1 MSVIIYTRSSTSKQE
16 VSHDVQEQECRQWA
30 ESQGLSVIGVFSD
43 TLSGSTELCDRDGFC
58 HALELLG
65 KDDVLCVYRRDR
77 LGRDAIQNAVGD
89 KLVKSKGATLHSLDV
104 GTATTAEQVLMQTIL
119 DAFAQYE
126 RAIIVNRIKVAM
138 KKKKEQGYCVGTTP
152 LGHSK
157 DEEGKLISNQ
167 EESSKIERVRAA
179 RRSGMTYNQLVQ
191 FCIDENI
198 CSRLGNPLSRPT
210 IERWC
215 KGVELSKKRKTTP
228 RVYKDNNPTLTAFV
242 MPLYQEGRSVR
253 QITTQANLEGFTT
266 SKGNPLRPTQIQR
279 VIERLPIHQYP
290 QTASS

>member
-1 MSVIIYTRSSTSKQE
+1 MSVIIYTRTSTSKQE
-16 VSHDVQEQECRQWA
+16 VSHDVQEEECRKWA
-30 ESQGLSVIGVFSD
+30 RSNGLEVIAVFND

-58 HALELLG
+58 NALELLG

-89 KLVKSKGATLHSLDV
+89 KLVKSKGASLHSLDV

-126 RAIIVNRIKVAM
+126 RAIIMNRIKVAM
-138 KKKKEQGYCVGTTP
+138 KKKKEQGYCIGTLP
-152 LGHSK
+152 LGQSK
-157 DEEGKLISNQ
+157 DEEGKLIDNQ
-167 EESSKIERVRAA
+167 DEQAKVEKVQEA
-179 RRSGMTYNQLVQ
+179 RKSGMTFDQLVQ

-198 CSRLGNPLSRPT
+198 CSRRGTPVSRPT

-215 KGVELSKKRKTTP
+215 KGIKLPKTRKSKAIKRK
-228 RVYKDNNPTLTAFV
+228 DQNPELTSFV
-242 MPLYQEGRSVR
+242 LPLYEEGRSVR
-253 QITTQANLEGFTT
+253 QITNQANLEGFTT

-279 VIERLPIHQYP
+279 IIERFAVHQ
-290 QTASS
+290 

>member
-1 MSVIIYTRSSTSKQE
+1 MSVIIYTRTSTSKQE
-16 VSHDVQEQECRQWA
+16 VSHDVQEEECRKWA
-30 ESQGLSVIGVFSD
+30 RSNGLEVIAVFND

-58 HALELLG
+58 NALELLG

-89 KLVKSKGATLHSLDV
+89 KLVKSKGASLHSLDV

-126 RAIIVNRIKVAM
+126 RAIIMNRIKVAM
-138 KKKKEQGYCVGTTP
+138 KKKKEQGYCIGTLP
-152 LGHSK
+152 LGQSK
-157 DEEGKLISNQ
+157 DEEGKLIDNQ
-167 EESSKIERVRAA
+167 EEQAKVEKVQEA
-179 RRSGMTYNQLVQ
+179 RRSGMTFDQLVQ

-198 CSRLGNPLSRPT
+198 CSRRGTPVSRPT

-215 KGVELSKKRKTTP
+215 KGIKLPKTRKSKVSKRK
-228 RVYKDNNPTLTAFV
+228 DQNPTLTSFV
-242 MPLYQEGRSVR
+242 LPLYEEGRSVR
-253 QITTQANLEGFTT
+253 QITNQANLEGFTT

-279 VIERLPIHQYP
+279 IIERFAVHQ
-290 QTASS
+290 